1 MRPMQRKI
9 LNGIRFC
16 KYCGSRMLFQG
27 YNIQHRLTYIM
38 NRDTICYTCAFWQDI
53 LEYPPECMEIIGN
66 KCMKIYPV
74 ADKKDKSLILGGKG
88 KMRYFVRH
96 DLSVFQSNDI
106 WLIGMIPENFRD
118 RLKPTAKEITQ
129 KTFTKLQRNPMKCKA
144 RGCFDR
150 YHCLRY
156 NLELENNGAFNSVPL
171 KWKVGDE
178 HCKFFIDIDNSY
190 IDDSS
195 VTKNPQS

>member
-1 MRPMQRKI
+1 MQRKI
-9 LNGIRFC
+9 LNGVRFC
-16 KYCGSRMLFQG
+16 RHCGSRMLFQG
-27 YNIQHRLTYIM
+27 YDLQHRLTHIM
-38 NRDTICYTCAFWQDI
+38 NRDTICYICAFWQDI
-53 LEYPPECMEIIGN
+53 LEYPPEYMEIIGN

-88 KMRYFVRH
+88 KMRYFVRNN
-96 DLSVFQSNDI
+96 LSVFQSNDV
-106 WLIGMIPENFRD
+106 WLIGAIPENFRD

-129 KTFTKLQRNPMKCKA
+129 KTFIKLQRNPMKCKA

-156 NLELENNGAFNSVPL
+156 NLKLESSGAFNSVPL

-195 VTKNPQS
+195 LNKISNQNG

>member
-1 MRPMQRKI
+1 MQLKI
-9 LNGIRFC
+9 LNGVRFC

-27 YNIQHRLTYIM
+27 YDIQHRFTYIM

-53 LEYPPECMEIIGN
+53 LEYPPECMEIIGSR
-66 KCMKIYPV
+66 CMKIYPV

-88 KMRYFVRH
+88 KMHYFVRH
-96 DLSVFQSNDI
+96 DLSIFQSNDI
-106 WLIGMIPENFRD
+106 WLIGTIPENFRD

-129 KTFTKLQRNPMKCKA
+129 KTFIKLQRNPMKCKA

-156 NLELENNGAFNSVPL
+156 NLELEQNGAFNSVPL